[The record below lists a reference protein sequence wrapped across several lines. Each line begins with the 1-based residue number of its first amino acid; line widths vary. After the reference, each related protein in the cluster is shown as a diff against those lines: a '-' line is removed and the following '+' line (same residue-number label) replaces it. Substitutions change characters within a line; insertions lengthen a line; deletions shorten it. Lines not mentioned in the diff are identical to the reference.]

1 MEQHGSLFNYLGI
14 LRRCFCALTFR
25 GKNSWSSVRAQE
37 KSNIFLFIN
46 NAVLIIHPRWLSFSC
61 LSCFFDYT
69 SIPPY
74 KIMDSHKHT
83 PCYVIHKCSH
93 SIMEGD
99 PNVTRLPKYIPNNNS
114 KKKTLPI
121 NKNYIKIKTQKP
133 VSTHEI
139 PLKKHKPINQNLL

>member
-1 MEQHGSLFNYLGI
+1 
-14 LRRCFCALTFR
+14 
-25 GKNSWSSVRAQE
+25 
-37 KSNIFLFIN
+37 
-46 NAVLIIHPRWLSFSC
+46 
-61 LSCFFDYT
+61 
-69 SIPPY
+69 
-74 KIMDSHKHT
+74 MDSHKHT

-139 PLKKHKPINQNLL
+139 PLKKHKPINQNHQITQTHNSKSLTKSKAKQ